1 MLCVICSYF
10 MSVNQNGGPDVA
22 LVGYIMEG
30 TEVELANSKYHK
42 YIIENSMA
50 AITYCKFFLLYSHG
64 CNQYG

>member
-1 MLCVICSYF
+1 
-10 MSVNQNGGPDVA
+10 MSVNQNGGPDAA

-50 AITYCKFFLLYSHG
+50 AIT
-64 CNQYG
+64 